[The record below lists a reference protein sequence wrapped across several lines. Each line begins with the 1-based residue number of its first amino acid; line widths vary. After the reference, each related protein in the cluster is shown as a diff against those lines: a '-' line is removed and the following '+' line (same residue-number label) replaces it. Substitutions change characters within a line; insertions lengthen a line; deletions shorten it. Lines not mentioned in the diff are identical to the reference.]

1 MQKKYRRLN
10 PDKERVRWEIEE
22 GEGFRIYLETHMMA
36 PAPTSCHITLT
47 LTPTLTTS
55 TSKWFLAIAMA
66 MTTTMKT
73 KSKSKSRLP
82 EASQDMGPR
91 RDPRRG
97 SKLKL
102 NKHLWEQISSEIWEI
117 DHPLCAPTS
126 GGTCLKSSRRL
137 STKIEEERRK
147 RKRKKK
153 EKRENGRRRKIWGRR
168 K

>member
-10 PDKERVRWEIEE
+10 PDKVRVRWEIEE

-36 PAPTSCHITLT
+36 SAPTSCHLTLT

-66 MTTTMKT
+66 MTTTM

-126 GGTCLKSSRRL
+126 GGTCLKSSRRV